1 MEGGQSAESLG
12 KRIYYEFSRPDEK
25 HILGIELEEISGL
38 SWNGNNSL
46 ACIQDENGVIYIYDL
61 GKKKVKKRIQ
71 FKSSG
76 DFEGIE
82 KIGKWFYVLKSN
94 GKIYKVP
101 EGSKGHEEVEV
112 LKTPF
117 EQKNDLEGLGL
128 SGSGKNLVLAIK
140 GEGLIGKKEPK
151 GKGIFK
157 FDLGKEKLQK
167 DPIFSISKKMINQ
180 LFASEKSERKNDGI
194 GISGI
199 AFHPIEGNY
208 YLISSVGKFLIVVS
222 PKGKLLSYVKLP
234 RKLFKQPEGICFDP
248 KGNLYISNEAREGA
262 ANILFF
268 SYRK

>member
-1 MEGGQSAESLG
+1 M
-12 KRIYYEFSRPDEK
+12 
-25 HILGIELEEISGL
+25 
-38 SWNGNNSL
+38 
-46 ACIQDENGVIYIYDL
+46 IYIYDL
-61 GKKKVKKRIQ
+61 GEKKVKKRIP

-82 KIGKWFYVLKSN
+82 KIGNWFYVLKSN

-101 EGSKGHEEVEV
+101 QDSKGHEDIEV

-128 SGSGKNLVLAIK
+128 SGKGKNLVLAT
-140 GEGLIGKKEPK
+140 K
-151 GKGIFK
+151 GKGSIGKEELKGKGVFK

-167 DPIFSISKKMINQ
+167 APIFSIRKKMINQ
-180 LFASEKSERKNDGI
+180 LFANENSERSNDGI

-199 AFHPIEGNY
+199 AFHPIEKNY

-222 PKGKLLSYVKLP
+222 PEGELLSYEKLS

-248 KGNLYISNEAREGA
+248 KGNMYISNEARGGA

-268 SYRK
+268 SYKK